1 MAMAW
6 EGLTVAF
13 AKGKKGSGCE
23 LGGWVRAG
31 LPIPHTQITL
41 YIYIYTYM
49 NIYIYM
55 WSSNMELPQQ
65 WETLGDQIPRVSSCN
80 VLSHL
85 NLACNY

>member
-6 EGLTVAF
+6 EDLTVAF

-41 YIYIYTYM
+41 YIYIYLYEY
-49 NIYIYM
+49 IYICGQAT
-55 WSSNMELPQQ
+55 WSCHSNGKP
-65 WETLGDQIPRVSSCN
+65 WEIKFLE
-80 VLSHL
+80 
-85 NLACNY
+85 

>member
-41 YIYIYTYM
+41 YIYLYEY
-49 NIYIYM
+49 IYIYVVKQHGVATAM
-55 WSSNMELPQQ
+55 GNPGRSN
-65 WETLGDQIPRVSSCN
+65 S
-80 VLSHL
+80 
-85 NLACNY
+85 

>member
-1 MAMAW
+1 MAW

-41 YIYIYTYM
+41 YIYLYEY
-49 NIYIYM
+49 IYIYVVKQHGVATAM
-55 WSSNMELPQQ
+55 GNPGRSN
-65 WETLGDQIPRVSSCN
+65 S
-80 VLSHL
+80 
-85 NLACNY
+85 

>member
-41 YIYIYTYM
+41 YIYLYEY
-49 NIYIYM
+49 IYIYIYVVKQHGVATAM
-55 WSSNMELPQQ
+55 GNPGRSN
-65 WETLGDQIPRVSSCN
+65 S
-80 VLSHL
+80 
-85 NLACNY
+85 